1 VGGTP
6 EQDGLLAPFFEKL
19 ADGPN
24 HVSTH
29 SCTME
34 AKQLKSTPESGIWIS
49 ARFTP
54 VNLLFWNQRVAVR
67 KARPM
72 IAPFCILGKPRGS
85 SQLSDN
91 GQFNT
96 QSNTR
101 LRTSIP
107 RIDLK
112 HSFSF
117 TYVGGWLVPKL
128 HISKTMDIARPEFKQ
143 RKRRKQAL
151 IVAGIVL
158 LVGILTAA
166 VYRLKPAAP
175 TVERGTVWTDTVKR
189 GSMLRQ
195 VRGIGSLVPS
205 QESVLQIPAETEA
218 NVVRIR
224 MLPGSLVNV
233 DTVLLDMSNPQVEQA
248 AVDAQLQWK
257 AAQAEYQSQRMKL
270 ESDLMNQKAGAATV
284 KADYNQTQLQSQTDK
299 SLYDLGVISGLAYK
313 ASKSKADELTIRN
326 GLEDQR
332 LESTQKS
339 IDAQLSQLQAKMDQM
354 RVLAELKQKQ
364 LNMLKVRAGI
374 EGVLVELPLHVGQ
387 HVSPGTMLAKV
398 VQPNHL
404 MAELKVAETQARDV
418 QIGEPASVDTHNGV
432 IAGTVMRVDPAVQ
445 NGTVTVDVKL
455 TGELPKGARPDLSVD
470 GTIDLEKL
478 DNVLYVGRPAF
489 GQENSTISLFR
500 LEGNGRDAAR
510 VPVKVGRA
518 SVNSI
523 QVIEGLHE
531 GDTVVL
537 SDMSRW
543 DNTDRIRLQD

>member
-1 VGGTP
+1 
-6 EQDGLLAPFFEKL
+6 LALKL
-19 ADGPN
+19 P
-24 HVSTH
+24 H
-29 SCTME
+29 
-34 AKQLKSTPESGIWIS
+34 
-49 ARFTP
+49 
-54 VNLLFWNQRVAVR
+54 
-67 KARPM
+67 
-72 IAPFCILGKPRGS
+72 
-85 SQLSDN
+85 
-91 GQFNT
+91 
-96 QSNTR
+96 
-101 LRTSIP
+101 
-107 RIDLK
+107 RI
-112 HSFSF
+112 
-117 TYVGGWLVPKL
+117 V
-128 HISKTMDIARPEFKQ
+128 MDIARPEFKE
-143 RKRRKQAL
+143 RKRRRQIATVAVVVVVVAAL
-151 IVAGIVL
+151 TVV
-158 LVGILTAA
+158 
-166 VYRLKPAAP
+166 VYRLRPAAP
-175 TVERGTVWTDTVKR
+175 TVERGTVWTDSVKR

-218 NVVRIR
+218 TIIRIR
-224 MLPGSLVNV
+224 MLPGSLVKA
-233 DTVLLDMSNPQVEQA
+233 DSVLVEMSDPQVEQA
-248 AVDAQLQWK
+248 AVDAHLQWK
-257 AAQAEYQSQRMKL
+257 AAEAEYQSQRMKL

-284 KADYNQTQLQSQTDK
+284 KADYNTTQLQSQTDK
-299 SLYDLGVISGLAYK
+299 ALYDLGVISGLAYK

-332 LESTQKS
+332 LESTQKA
-339 IDAQLSQLQAKMDQM
+339 IDAQLAQLQAKVDQM

-364 LNMLKVRAGI
+364 LDALKVRAKI

-387 HVSPGTMLAKV
+387 HVTPGTMLAKV

-432 IAGTVMRVDPAVQ
+432 IAGSVMRVDPGVQ

-455 TGELPKGARPDLSVD
+455 VGELPKGARPDLSVD
-470 GTIDLEKL
+470 GTIDLERL

-500 LEGNGRDAAR
+500 LDGDGRDATR